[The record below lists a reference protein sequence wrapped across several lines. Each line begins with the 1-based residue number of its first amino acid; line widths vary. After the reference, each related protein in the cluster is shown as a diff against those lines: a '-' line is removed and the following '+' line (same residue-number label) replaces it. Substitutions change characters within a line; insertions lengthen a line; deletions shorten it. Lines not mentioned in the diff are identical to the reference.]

1 MTSRRPHWDDDL
13 ITAVCATGDD
23 GEVDYWMTS
32 DQVYRIIAAVE
43 DWHKAK
49 RDSRIR
55 RTHSEGCWRWHN
67 ECAEALI
74 VSQQAAIQRV
84 QEEVGGDNPIPKASD
99 GMDNVVAYCAGY
111 VDALRRV
118 RRALDG
124 VRCGAGES
132 EVYDHRCT
140 LIQGHAGWHQDWRDG
155 RLWAEW
161 RETWRETLDGTD
173 G

>member
-1 MTSRRPHWDDDL
+1 MTDRRPHWDDDL
-13 ITAVCATGDD
+13 IEAVRYAAHDWGPKSNLDTYA
-23 GEVDYWMTS
+23 V
-32 DQVYRIIAAVE
+32 IAAVE
-43 DWHKAK
+43 DWQAEK
-49 RDSRIR
+49 RR
-55 RTHSEGCWRWHN
+55 G
-67 ECAEALI
+67 EAAFSWLMARDAR
-74 VSQQAAIQRV
+74 QQAAIQRV

-99 GMDNVVAYCAGY
+99 DMDNVVAYCAGY